1 MTNRQELVT
10 ENKTGIRKNRRIIFE
25 LQGEVSTTYADLM
38 LLLADIEEHRSLWQR
53 NFSASFTGNRAIAV
67 DNVNDLYLARL
78 EMTGTLEPKSD
89 VENNFQSMVKNEIE
103 IEQIENSVELNEKL
117 KQICLRMAE
126 VNVIYQSLTGLVAE
140 TNEIITEKAD
150 TMISENAN
158 WVDGALSERMK
169 SSTANSNGQNV
180 ASNTDRLQ
188 KLKELSH
195 IEKDLAV
202 AVLSRI
208 ESETKSILEMGDDI
222 AERRD
227 RIQADRERVTA
238 NHRRT
243 ADLISK

>member
-1 MTNRQELVT
+1 MTNRQELVK

-89 VENNFQSMVKNEIE
+89 VENNFQSMVTNEIE
-103 IEQIENSVELNEKL
+103 IEQIENSVQLNEKL

-126 VNVIYQSLTGLVAE
+126 VNVIYQSLTGLVTE

-222 AERRD
+222 ANRRD

>member
-1 MTNRQELVT
+1 MV
-10 ENKTGIRKNRRIIFE
+10 G
-25 LQGEVSTTYADLM
+25 GE
-38 LLLADIEEHRSLWQR
+38 E
-53 NFSASFTGNRAIAV
+53 
-67 DNVNDLYLARL
+67 
-78 EMTGTLEPKSD
+78 
-89 VENNFQSMVKNEIE
+89 
-103 IEQIENSVELNEKL
+103 
-117 KQICLRMAE
+117 
-126 VNVIYQSLTGLVAE
+126 
-140 TNEIITEKAD
+140 
-150 TMISENAN
+150 
-158 WVDGALSERMK
+158 GALLSM
-169 SSTANSNGQNV
+169 SLVLFCILVSVLGQNV

-195 IEKDLAV
+195 IEKDQAA

>member
-126 VNVIYQSLTGLVAE
+126 VNVIYQSLTGLVTE

-222 AERRD
+222 ANRRD

>member
-1 MTNRQELVT
+1 MTNRQELVK
-10 ENKTGIRKNRRIIFE
+10 ENKTGIQKNRRIIFE

-38 LLLADIEEHRSLWQR
+38 LLLSDIEEHRSLWHR
-53 NFSASFTGNRAIAV
+53 NFTASFTGNRAIAV
-67 DNVNDLYLARL
+67 DNVNDLYLARV
-78 EMTGTLEPKSD
+78 EMAGALEPKSD
-89 VENNFQSMVKNEIE
+89 VENNFQSMVTNEIE
-103 IEQIENSVELNEKL
+103 IEQIENSVQLNEKL

-126 VNVIYQSLTGLVAE
+126 VNVIYQSLTGLVTE

-208 ESETKSILEMGDDI
+208 ESETKSILEQGDDI
-222 AERRD
+222 ANRRD

>member
-126 VNVIYQSLTGLVAE
+126 VNVIYQSLTGLVTE

-195 IEKDLAV
+195 IEKDQAG
-202 AVLSRI
+202 AALSRI

>member
-1 MTNRQELVT
+1 
-10 ENKTGIRKNRRIIFE
+10 
-25 LQGEVSTTYADLM
+25 
-38 LLLADIEEHRSLWQR
+38 
-53 NFSASFTGNRAIAV
+53 
-67 DNVNDLYLARL
+67 
-78 EMTGTLEPKSD
+78 
-89 VENNFQSMVKNEIE
+89 
-103 IEQIENSVELNEKL
+103 
-117 KQICLRMAE
+117 
-126 VNVIYQSLTGLVAE
+126 
-140 TNEIITEKAD
+140 
-150 TMISENAN
+150 
-158 WVDGALSERMK
+158 MK

-222 AERRD
+222 ANRRD

>member
-126 VNVIYQSLTGLVAE
+126 VNVVYQSLTGLVTE

-222 AERRD
+222 ANRRD

>member
-103 IEQIENSVELNEKL
+103 IEQIENSVQLNEKL

-126 VNVIYQSLTGLVAE
+126 VNVVYQSLTGLVTE

-195 IEKDLAV
+195 IEKDQAA

>member
-78 EMTGTLEPKSD
+78 EMTGALEPKSD
-89 VENNFQSMVKNEIE
+89 VENNFQFMVKNEIE
-103 IEQIENSVELNEKL
+103 IEQIENSVQLNEKL
-117 KQICLRMAE
+117 KLICLRMAE
-126 VNVIYQSLTGLVAE
+126 VNVIYQSLTGLVTE

-195 IEKDLAV
+195 IEKDQAV

-222 AERRD
+222 ANRRD

>member
-222 AERRD
+222 ANRRD

>member
-89 VENNFQSMVKNEIE
+89 VENNFQSMVTNEIE
-103 IEQIENSVELNEKL
+103 IEQIENSVQLNEKL

-126 VNVIYQSLTGLVAE
+126 VNVIYQSLTGLVTE

-195 IEKDLAV
+195 IEKDQAA

>member
-89 VENNFQSMVKNEIE
+89 VENNFQSMVTNEIE

-126 VNVIYQSLTGLVAE
+126 VNVVYQSLTGLVTE

-222 AERRD
+222 ANRRD

>member
-1 MTNRQELVT
+1 MTNRQELVK

-89 VENNFQSMVKNEIE
+89 VENNFQSMVTNEIE
-103 IEQIENSVELNEKL
+103 IEQIENSVQLNEKL

-126 VNVIYQSLTGLVAE
+126 VNVVYQSLTGLVTE

-195 IEKDLAV
+195 IEKDQAG
-202 AVLSRI
+202 AALSRI

>member
-1 MTNRQELVT
+1 MTNRQELVK

-103 IEQIENSVELNEKL
+103 IEQIENSVQLNEKL

-195 IEKDLAV
+195 IEKDQAA

>member
-1 MTNRQELVT
+1 MTNRQELVK

-103 IEQIENSVELNEKL
+103 IEQIENSVQLNEKL

-126 VNVIYQSLTGLVAE
+126 VNVVYQSLTGLVTE

-222 AERRD
+222 ANRRD